1 MAGRQRA
8 RSSQKAF
15 SAPAKMPIRKDDVVV
30 VTTGADKGKRGRV
43 IEAFPDEGR
52 IRVEKVN
59 MVKKHQKPTQRQRQ
73 GGIIEKE
80 AKIQVSNVQIYCSK
94 CDKPVRVAHKKL
106 EDGKK
111 VRICRKCGEMLDVQ

>member
-8 RSSQKAF
+8 RRSQKSFA
-15 SAPAKMPIRKDDVVV
+15 APVKMPVKKDDVVV

-43 IEAFPDEGR
+43 LEAFPDEGR
-52 IRVEKVN
+52 ITVEKVN

-80 AKIQVSNVQIYCSK
+80 AKIQVSNVQIYCAK
-94 CDKPVRVAHKKL
+94 CDKPVRVAHKRL